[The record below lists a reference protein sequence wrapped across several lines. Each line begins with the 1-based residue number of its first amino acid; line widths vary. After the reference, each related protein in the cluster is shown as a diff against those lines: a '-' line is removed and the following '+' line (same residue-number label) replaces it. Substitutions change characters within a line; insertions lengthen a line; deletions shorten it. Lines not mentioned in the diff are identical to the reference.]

1 MARACWTQ
9 LTKIGARSG
18 SRLDPDSTKMFTM
31 YDVITLIPAHWV
43 IIIKVPILMISSVE
57 AFVVSCDPP

>member
-1 MARACWTQ
+1 MARACWTVH
-9 LTKIGARSG
+9 TRMGASPG

-43 IIIKVPILMISSVE
+43 IIIRAPILRSYL
-57 AFVVSCDPP
+57 

>member
-1 MARACWTQ
+1 MENMARACWTVH
-9 LTKIGARSG
+9 TRMGASPG

-43 IIIKVPILMISSVE
+43 IIIRAPILRSDL
-57 AFVVSCDPP
+57 CWL